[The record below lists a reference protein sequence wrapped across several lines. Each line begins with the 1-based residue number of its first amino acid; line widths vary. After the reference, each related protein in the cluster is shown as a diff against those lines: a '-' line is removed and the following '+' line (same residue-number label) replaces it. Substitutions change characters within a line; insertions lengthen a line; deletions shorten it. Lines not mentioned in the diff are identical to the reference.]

1 MWGQAAIGPG
11 TTQYAASGNT
21 HIAYQVVGEGPID
34 IVYVPGWVSHVEL
47 CWEEPTYARMLN
59 QLASFS
65 RLILF
70 DKRGTGLSDRVP
82 NDQLPELEERAD
94 DLLVVMDAVG
104 SKKAALIG
112 FSEGGNLSAYF
123 AAAYPE
129 RTRALI
135 MFGTFAKRIYSPDYP
150 WAPTEEQREAEV
162 EFLLREWGNRM
173 DLSHYAP
180 SKAEDEAFA
189 DRVAT
194 YFRRSASPGAAVALL
209 KMNTKID
216 IRNILPSIHVP
227 SLVMHRTGDRD
238 ANVEEGRWIADRIP
252 NSKFIELPGDDHLP
266 WIGDTDSVV
275 ENIRTFLQARKP
287 EPEIKRALATI
298 LFTDIVGSTEMAR
311 QMGDQAW
318 RGLLDYHDKICADT
332 VSNFGGRLVKTTGD
346 GALATFDGPGR
357 GIECSQNIIQQCQ
370 KIGLDIRAGL
380 HTGECEI
387 RAGEIA
393 GLAVH
398 LAARVSAS
406 AGSGEL
412 LVSRTVRDL
421 VVGSAHQFDF
431 RGEYAFKGFDEKW
444 AIYTVL

>member
-1 MWGQAAIGPG
+1 MGPG
-11 TTQYAASGNT
+11 TTQYARSGDT
-21 HIAYQVVGEGPID
+21 HIAYQVIGSGPID
-34 IVYVPGWVSHVEL
+34 VVYVPGWVSHVEL
-47 CWEEPTYARMLN
+47 CWEEPTYARFLN

-82 NDQLPELEERAD
+82 NDQLPSLEERAD

-123 AAAYPE
+123 AATHPD
-129 RTRALI
+129 RTNSLV

-150 WAPTEEQREAEV
+150 WAPTEQQRRDEID
-162 EFLLREWGNRM
+162 FLEREWGNLM
-173 DLSHYAP
+173 DISHYAP
-180 SKAEDEAFA
+180 SMTGDQAFA
-189 DRVAT
+189 ERVAT
-194 YFRRSASPGAAVALL
+194 YFRRSASPGAAIALL
-209 KMNTKID
+209 KMNTQID

-227 SLVMHRTGDRD
+227 SLILHRTGDQD
-238 ANVEEGRWIADRIP
+238 ANVEEGRFIADHIHGA
-252 NSKFIELPGDDHLP
+252 KFVELPGNDHLP
-266 WIGDTDSVV
+266 WVGDQDGII
-275 ENIRTFLQARKP
+275 ENIREFLRVSKP
-287 EPEIKRALATI
+287 EPPTERVLATI

-311 QMGDQAW
+311 KMGDQAW
-318 RGLLDYHDKICADT
+318 RGLLDSHDRLCTET
-332 VSNFGGRLVKTTGD
+332 VAEFGGRLVKTTGD

-357 GIECSQNIIQQCQ
+357 GIECSRKIIRQCNNL
-370 KIGLDIRAGL
+370 GLSIRAGL

-387 RAGEIA
+387 RGEEIA
-393 GLAVH
+393 GVAVH

-421 VVGSAHQFDF
+421 VAGSSHNFDF
-431 RGEYAFKGFDEKW
+431 RGDYAFKGFDEKW
-444 AIYTVL
+444 SIYAVL